1 MAFTCFW
8 GSSYTIVLI
17 RIAVLHPYF
26 KAHLAPP
33 FFKIFV
39 SPPLYSIPPTFNT
52 LARKVNIFIF
62 GSFATD
68 KWQIYP
74 FEKNIIIHLK
84 RTSLSIWKKH
94 HLFDIQDQE
103 QIYLLSLVK
112 LQIYL
117 KLTNITL
124 IFEEKKC
131 IMCPGSNC
139 VLNLVKDTGKLVP
152 AEGVQV
158 FQDSSPHPHATP
170 LLP

>member
-17 RIAVLHPYF
+17 RIAALHLYF
-26 KAHLAPP
+26 KAHLAPW

-68 KWQIYP
+68 KWQIS
-74 FEKNIIIHLK
+74 HLK

-94 HLFDIQDQE
+94 HLFDTQDQE
-103 QIYLLSLVK
+103 QIYLLSLVR

-139 VLNLVKDTGKLVP
+139 VLSLVKDTGKLVP